1 MNGFAGADSP
11 KTEWTSLLPFPEDA
25 GVESKSTISKRT
37 TRILKNLI
45 ASNQIPSFVLS
56 SVLRSSPELAEFVSD
71 EK

>member
-37 TRILKNLI
+37 TRILKSLI
-45 ASNQIPSFVLS
+45 LSNKIPSFVLS
-56 SVLRSSPELAEFVSD
+56 SILRSSPELAELMSS
-71 EK
+71 ER